1 MFIIFVL
8 LPLQMPFLQQHMMKE
23 ADDAQLIREYK
34 ETGELPYLAALY
46 ERYMNLVYGVCLKY
60 FDEEASKDAVMQ
72 IFEELIVKVKQ
83 HEIQSFRGWL
93 HVLARNHCL
102 MKIRANKGRVVS
114 IDDNG
119 FMEIGENNHPDNGFS
134 LEANLQA
141 MEKCLEALPEEQKRS
156 VNLFYLQEKS
166 YRAVADITGY
176 EMNKVKSY
184 IQNGKRNLKICMER
198 N

>member
-1 MFIIFVL
+1 
-8 LPLQMPFLQQHMMKE
+8 MPFLQQHMMKE
-23 ADDAQLIREYK
+23 VDDAQLIRQYK

-60 FDEEASKDAVMQ
+60 FDEETSKDAVMQ
-72 IFEELIVKVKQ
+72 IFEELIVRVKQ

-102 MKIRANKGRVVS
+102 MKIRATKGRVVS
-114 IDDNG
+114 IDDG
-119 FMEIGENNHPDNGFS
+119 IMETGENNHPDNGFS
-134 LEANLQA
+134 LEDNLQA
-141 MEKCLEALPEEQKRS
+141 MEKCLESLPEEQKRS

-166 YRAVADITGY
+166 YREVADITGY

-184 IQNGKRNLKICMER
+184 IQNGKRNLKICMDK